1 MRPLWPQAII
11 AAKDDSQVSLLW
23 GPMALPQLS
32 GAVFVSH
39 ASEDDA
45 TALRIAA
52 ALRAAGIE
60 VWLDRSELKGGD
72 AWDHSIRQQ
81 LRDCALFMP
90 VVSRHTTRRPEAYFR
105 LEWHLAD
112 QRTLLMAPSKAF
124 VVPVC
129 IDDTTEAEAEVPE
142 SFRAVQ
148 WVRLPGGAATPAFR
162 EHIASL
168 LQGQASKAERTNSR
182 SRMSAVPDTLSP
194 EAAADVMKL
203 GPFELKSSERQLLRD
218 GLPVEL
224 GARAF
229 DLLQVLA
236 EQPGRLVT
244 KATLLER
251 VWPKLVVDE
260 NNLPAQIASLR
271 RVLGAAAI
279 RTVSGFGYRLELEV
293 VRPAPARQAQPTPP
307 AAPAPLPV
315 RVVTSRLTPLIGRDR
330 DLPALQTALDAARC
344 VTVVGAAG
352 IGKTRL
358 AQEILAQTV
367 AATGRQRAWV
377 DLAPLTQLRHV
388 PSAIAL
394 AVGVTLPDRGDGFAA
409 LELALAQMP
418 LLLIFDGAEHLATE
432 LAPALAHLLART
444 GELRALVTSQVPLGV
459 PGETVFRLGPLA
471 VDEGTESAAADGA
484 SGAIALFVQR
494 ATAADRRFAL
504 TSANRA
510 AVAEICRRL
519 DGNPLAL
526 ELAAARVPALGVGA
540 LLEHLGDRLR
550 LLKSSAALEDAHHGA
565 LQAAFDWS
573 YQLLSP
579 AEQRV
584 FNRLGVFPGS
594 FSLDSAARCV
604 ADGPT
609 DSCDAIDLISRLVD
623 RSLVNAL
630 PSDSPRYALSET
642 ARLYALA
649 RLGEAGEEQSARRA
663 MGAAMLE
670 LLNRGYVQYWSE
682 DEAVWM
688 ARYERELENV
698 RSAITWARAHEP
710 ELAVRLYGSA
720 WPLLFEADLNAE
732 GRHSYHDTVGLLS
745 DGLPRA
751 AVARF
756 WEAIATFES
765 TRQCDRAR
773 YAAELAA
780 HMHEDT
786 GDLQARYYALMLLAS
801 NWRIDNEAARAAF
814 NTARTLE
821 GPTWPARLL
830 AFGAQTEGA
839 LLLTR
844 GDFAGARTAYQRALR
859 AALTVSERQA
869 LAATAEIV
877 ELDVACGDPVAALQ
891 LARLLVA
898 RLRHSTRSGVRFGLL
913 VATLEALLQSG
924 ELQEARAIACEI
936 LEVGTHFEPARLYT
950 ALDAMAQLACAEKR
964 YTVAARVAACADAAY
979 ALHGQGERR
988 LTEARLREQIETCLA
1003 RELGTG
1009 WRDSAVDRN
1018 APLGERGA
1026 CALALGLTA

>member
-1 MRPLWPQAII
+1 
-11 AAKDDSQVSLLW
+11 
-23 GPMALPQLS
+23 MALPQLS
-32 GAVFVSH
+32 GAVFLSH

-45 TALRIAA
+45 AALRIAA

-81 LRDCALFMP
+81 LRECTLFIP
-90 VVSRHTTRRPEAYFR
+90 VISHYTTRRPEAYFR

-112 QRTLLMAPSKAF
+112 QRTLHMARSKAF
-124 VVPVC
+124 IVPVC
-129 IDDTTEAEAEVPE
+129 IDDTVEAEAEVPE

-148 WVRLPGGAATPAFR
+148 WMRLPGGAATPAFR

-168 LQGQASKAERTNSR
+168 LQLRPRKAERTESHSR
-182 SRMSAVPDTLSP
+182 TSSVPDTPLP
-194 EAAADVMKL
+194 EAAADVIKV
-203 GPFELKSSERQLLRD
+203 GPFELVSSERRLLRD
-218 GLPVEL
+218 GQPVEL
-224 GARAF
+224 GGRAF

-279 RTVSGFGYRLELEV
+279 RTVAGFGYRLELEV
-293 VRPAPARQAQPTPP
+293 VRPTPAGQADPAPP
-307 AAPAPLPV
+307 AAPPPPLLPV
-315 RVVTSRLTPLIGRDR
+315 RVVTSRLTPLVGRDR
-330 DLPALQTALDAARC
+330 DLQALQTALDRARC
-344 VTVVGAAG
+344 VAVVGGAG

-358 AQEILAQTV
+358 AQEVLARTV
-367 AATGRQRAWV
+367 AASARQSAWV
-377 DLAPLTQLRHV
+377 DLGPLTQLRHV
-388 PSAIAL
+388 ASAIAL
-394 AVGVTLPDRGDGFAA
+394 AAGVTLPDRGDGFAA
-409 LELALAQMP
+409 LEQALAQTP
-418 LLLIFDGAEHLATE
+418 LLLILDGAEHLVTE
-432 LAPALAHLLART
+432 LAPALAQLLART

-471 VDEGTESAAADGA
+471 VDERSESSASDGA
-484 SGAIALFVQR
+484 PGAIALFVQR
-494 ATAADRRFAL
+494 ATAADRGFAL

-550 LLKSSAALEDAHHGA
+550 LLKSSAAVEDAHHGA

-584 FNRLGVFPGS
+584 FNRLGVFAGS
-594 FSLDSAARCV
+594 FSLASAARCV

-630 PSDSPRYALSET
+630 PSESPRYALSET

-649 RLGEAGEEQSARRA
+649 RLGEAGEEQFARRG

-670 LLNRGYVQYWSE
+670 LLNRAYVQYWSE
-682 DEAVWM
+682 DEALWL
-688 ARYERELENV
+688 ARYEPELENV
-698 RSAITWARAHEP
+698 RSAITWATTHEP

-745 DGLPRA
+745 EGLPRA

-780 HMHEDT
+780 QMHADT

-814 NTARTLE
+814 KTAQALE
-821 GPTWPARLL
+821 DPTWPARLL

-844 GDFAGARTAYQRALR
+844 GDFAGARAAYQRALR

-877 ELDVACGDPVAALQ
+877 EVDVACGDTVAAQHLG
-891 LARLLVA
+891 RLLVA

-924 ELQEARAIACEI
+924 ELQEARAIAYEI
-936 LEVGTHFEPARLYT
+936 LEVGTRLEPARLYT
-950 ALDAMAQLACAEKR
+950 ALDAMTQLACAEKR

-979 ALHGQGERR
+979 ARHGQGERR

-1009 WRDSAVDRN
+1009 WRESVVDRN
-1018 APLGERGA
+1018 APLDERGA

>member
-1 MRPLWPQAII
+1 MSIR
-11 AAKDDSQVSLLW
+11 
-23 GPMALPQLS
+23 QLS
-32 GAVFVSH
+32 GAVFLSH

-45 TALRIAA
+45 AALRIAA
-52 ALRAAGIE
+52 VLRAAGIE

-72 AWDHSIRQQ
+72 AWDRSIRQQ
-81 LRDCALFMP
+81 LRECTLFIP
-90 VVSRHTTRRPEAYFR
+90 VISHCTTRRPEAYFR

-112 QRTLLMAPSKAF
+112 QRTLLMARSKAF
-124 VVPVC
+124 IVPVC

-148 WVRLPGGAATPAFR
+148 WMRLPGGATTPAFR

-168 LQGQASKAERTNSR
+168 LQLQESKVERGNSH
-182 SRMSAVPDTLSP
+182 SRTSAGPDTLLP
-194 EAAADVMKL
+194 EAAADVIKL
-203 GPFELKSSERQLLRD
+203 GPFELVSSERQLLRD
-218 GLPVEL
+218 GQPVEL

-279 RTVSGFGYRLELEV
+279 RTVAGFGYRLELEV
-293 VRPAPARQAQPTPP
+293 VRPALARQAEPVPP
-307 AAPAPLPV
+307 AAPAPRVAPAPLPV

-330 DLPALQTALDAARC
+330 DLEALQTALDRARC
-344 VTVVGAAG
+344 VIVVGAAG

-358 AQEILAQTV
+358 AQEVLARTV
-367 AATGRQRAWV
+367 AAAARQGAWV
-377 DLAPLTQLRHV
+377 DLGPLTQLRHV
-388 PSAIAL
+388 ASAIAL

-409 LELALAQMP
+409 LELALAQTP
-418 LLLIFDGAEHLATE
+418 LLLIFDGAEHLASE
-432 LAPALAHLLART
+432 LAPALAQLLART

-471 VDEGTESAAADGA
+471 VDERTESGASDGT
-484 SGAIALFVQR
+484 SGAIELFVQR

-550 LLKSSAALEDAHHGA
+550 LLKSSAAVEDAHHSA

-584 FNRLGVFPGS
+584 FNRLGVFSGS

-604 ADGPT
+604 ADGST
-609 DSCDAIDLISRLVD
+609 DSCAAIDLISRLVD

-630 PSDSPRYALSET
+630 PSESPRYALSET

-649 RLGEAGEEQSARRA
+649 RLAEAGEEQSARRG

-670 LLNRGYVQYWSE
+670 LLNRAYLQYWSE
-682 DEAVWM
+682 DEALWM
-688 ARYERELENV
+688 TRYEPELENV

-745 DGLPRA
+745 EGLPRA

-780 HMHEDT
+780 QMHADT

-814 NTARTLE
+814 KTARALE
-821 GPTWPARLL
+821 DPTWPARLL
-830 AFGAQTEGA
+830 ALGAQTEGA

-844 GDFAGARTAYQRALR
+844 GDFAGARAAYQRALR

-877 ELDVACGDPVAALQ
+877 EVDLACGDAGAAVHLG
-891 LARLLVA
+891 RLLVA

-924 ELQEARAIACEI
+924 EVQEARAIACEI
-936 LEVGTHFEPARLYT
+936 LEVGTRLEPARLYT

-964 YTVAARVAACADAAY
+964 YPVAARVAACADAAY

-988 LTEARLREQIETCLA
+988 LTEARLREHIETCLA

-1009 WRDSAVDRN
+1009 WRESAVDRN
-1018 APLGERGA
+1018 APLDERGA
-1026 CALALGLTA
+1026 CALALGFTA